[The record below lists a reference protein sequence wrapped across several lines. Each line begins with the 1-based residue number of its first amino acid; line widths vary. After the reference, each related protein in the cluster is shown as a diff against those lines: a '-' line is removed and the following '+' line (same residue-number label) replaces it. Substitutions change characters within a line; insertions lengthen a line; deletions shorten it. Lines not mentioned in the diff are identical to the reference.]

1 MNKYKLEQI
10 WEELGEI
17 IEIADL
23 ATVTPDDDFAKIK
36 KLCDQIVDATKEIRI
51 NALINSK
58 FATEGLSEN
67 CD

>member
-1 MNKYKLEQI
+1 MNKEKLEQI

-36 KLCDQIVDATKEIRI
+36 KLCDQIVEETREIRV
-51 NALINSK
+51 NALIDSK
-58 FATEGLSEN
+58 FTTEGLN
-67 CD
+67 Q